1 MKFVLSILLA
11 TTSTVLAETTRTVQ
25 DGIAVEVTVEPTT
38 ITVGDTVTLRID
50 AVAPDQ
56 IQLALSEEEAFGSFV
71 ITEATSL
78 LDIPSDTG
86 RIWTWAMQLDTF
98 DASATEL
105 DNVEI
110 IWTDSNG
117 NTGTIA
123 VPSVPMHITSV
134 AGSDLETMNLRQ
146 IKGSVPL
153 LSTIGWWPVYLGGT
167 ALLCVGIIYILLGRA
182 RTKPTLSPKGEALL
196 ALTRLQQDTVEV
208 QEFYTRLSAIVRS
221 YIEAEFNITATGQ
234 TTREFLIA
242 EKENPR
248 LEHND
253 RTSLSDFLVAADL
266 VKFAQLEPKK
276 QNWDHA
282 LQKATAFVSN
292 TIVLHTEAEVAA

>member
-1 MKFVLSILLA
+1 M
-11 TTSTVLAETTRTVQ
+11 
-25 DGIAVEVTVEPTT
+25 
-38 ITVGDTVTLRID
+38 
-50 AVAPDQ
+50 
-56 IQLALSEEEAFGSFV
+56 
-71 ITEATSL
+71 
-78 LDIPSDTG
+78 
-86 RIWTWAMQLDTF
+86 
-98 DASATEL
+98 
-105 DNVEI
+105 
-110 IWTDSNG
+110 
-117 NTGTIA
+117 
-123 VPSVPMHITSV
+123 
-134 AGSDLETMNLRQ
+134 
-146 IKGSVPL
+146 
-153 LSTIGWWPVYLGGT
+153 
-167 ALLCVGIIYILLGRA
+167 
-182 RTKPTLSPKGEALL
+182 
-196 ALTRLQQDTVEV
+196 
-208 QEFYTRLSAIVRS
+208 QEFYTRLSSIVRS